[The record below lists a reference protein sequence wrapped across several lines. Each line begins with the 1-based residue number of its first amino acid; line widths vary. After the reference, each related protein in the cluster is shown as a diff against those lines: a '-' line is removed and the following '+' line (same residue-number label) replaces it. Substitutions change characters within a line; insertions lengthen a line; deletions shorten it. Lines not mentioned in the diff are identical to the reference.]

1 MHHISRKI
9 QSQMPLLLI
18 YIPTYNRLSKLKLC
32 LDRLFASVAHAGAQ
46 IVIHVSDNCSTDGT
60 EEYLRQIQQP
70 NFKYTINEENL
81 GGTRNILF
89 AHTLSSLAEY
99 TMIIG
104 DDDYFMLDALE
115 NILAHLQA
123 NPDVDVFFLNSVA
136 YNQESQDAVM
146 ASLSTSNWTTV
157 PNDGVFKS
165 AITRTYLCE
174 YRDLFSPRVDEVL
187 GGSIMCYAYRS
198 RLVHDTMSQQIRE
211 HAPSFGGIYSS
222 YPHVLNSI
230 YSLTPRTKAMHV
242 AHPHTVNFWHNATEW
257 GNQSYDYVVTQGL
270 GFILLE
276 LIRLGYVMDKQ
287 IHVFLKHYLSISTPA
302 FKRLTADNIRA
313 AQEKCI
319 FDPRFSDRM
328 LPLLIEEI
336 QQHDFLKTYSE
347 EPRGTRSCLE
357 CMGRWCKRKF
367 QSLKKRIPIKRI

>member
-1 MHHISRKI
+1 M
-9 QSQMPLLLI
+9 SQLLI

-32 LDRLFASVAHAGAQ
+32 LERLFASTAGTGSQ
-46 IVIHVSDNCSTDGT
+46 IVIYVSDNCSTDGT
-60 EEYLRQIQQP
+60 AAYLQQIQQP
-70 NFKYTINEENL
+70 NFHYTINEENL
-81 GGTRNILF
+81 GGARNILF
-89 AHTLSSLAEY
+89 VHSLSSLAEY
-99 TMIIG
+99 TMILG

-115 NILAHLQA
+115 NILSNLQA
-123 NPDVDVFFLNSVA
+123 NPKVDIFFLNSVA
-136 YNQESQDAVM
+136 YNEESYDSVM
-146 ASLSTSNWTTV
+146 ASLSTVNWTTV
-157 PNDGVFKS
+157 PKDGVLKS
-165 AITRTYLCE
+165 RIFSTYTCE
-174 YRDLFSPRVDEVL
+174 YRDLFNPQIDEVF
-187 GGSIMCYAYRS
+187 GGSIMCYAFRS
-198 RLVHDTMSQQIRE
+198 RLVKDTVSQQILE
-211 HAPSFGGIYSS
+211 NALSFGSIYSS
-222 YPHVLNSI
+222 YPHVLNRI
-230 YSLTPRTKAMHV
+230 YSLTPQTKAMHV
-242 AHPHTVNFWHNATEW
+242 AHPHTINFWHNATEW

-302 FKRLTADNIRA
+302 FKRLTADNTKS
-313 AQEKCI
+313 AQEKYM